1 MLGAVGNGS
10 KLRSSPELGYVL
22 AMICDYDLREDIG
35 IRQLAKTERGLKPLN
50 VICEITV
57 GNMKKKL
64 RKQ

>member
-1 MLGAVGNGS
+1 
-10 KLRSSPELGYVL
+10 
-22 AMICDYDLREDIG
+22 MICDYDLREDIG
-35 IRQLAKTERGLKPLN
+35 IRQLAKTERGLKPLK